1 MSLQTLMTYAQ
12 NMKID
17 RSDVVAQS
25 VSRSG
30 KVYTEKRSSVKP
42 FRITF
47 TPPEYLPWTTK
58 NRLIVEDV
66 LAKDRHTPHTT
77 RLGFSLGSQWM
88 ADYLGNKD
96 VYTWDILQTEN
107 NPNPTGRLAGLTF
120 NSESGNVL
128 TLNTTGGVVD
138 NIVLEAGDIIQ
149 PEGYPYPFVVVR
161 NSAGVSTYK
170 KTGSTLAVTVHR
182 PYMPHYPVVNGVR
195 STTPFNI
202 ANKAVIA
209 GGFCTYNMIVT
220 TLPSINYVPGKF
232 IQFSGE
238 FVLLEQVEAY

>member
-47 TPPEYLPWTTK
+47 TPPEYLPWTAA

-77 RLGFSLGSQWM
+77 RIGFSVSSQWM
-88 ADYLGNKD
+88 ADYLGNKAS
-96 VYTWDILQTEN
+96 YPQ
-107 NPNPTGRLAGLTF
+107 NPNTGVLGGLTF
-120 NSESGNVL
+120 ASSAGNVL
-128 TLNTTGGVVD
+128 TLNTSGGSIGHVV
-138 NIVLEAGDIIQ
+138 LQAGDIIQ
-149 PEGYPYPFVVVR
+149 PATQPYPYVVVR
-161 NSAGVSTYK
+161 NTAGLATYL
-170 KTGSTLAVTVHR
+170 KTGATLAVTVHR
-182 PYMPHYPVVNGVR
+182 PYMPCFVAGTENV
-195 STTPFNI
+195 I
-202 ANKAVIA
+202 ANKAVVA
-209 GGFCTYNMIVT
+209 GGWCTYNMIVT
-220 TLPSINYVPGKF
+220 TLPSINFVPGKF

>member
-47 TPPEYLPWTTK
+47 TPPEYLPWTTA

-77 RLGFSLGSQWM
+77 RLGFSVGSQWM
-88 ADYLGNKD
+88 ADYLGNKAA
-96 VYTWDILQTEN
+96 YPQNQT
-107 NPNPTGRLAGLTF
+107 TGVLAGLTF
-120 NSESGNVL
+120 ASSAGNVL
-128 TLNTTGGVVD
+128 TLNTSGGSNGDVV
-138 NIVLEAGDIIQ
+138 LQAGDIIQ
-149 PEGYPYPFVVVR
+149 AVDQPYPYVVVR
-161 NSAGVSTYK
+161 NSAGLATYLR
-170 KTGSTLAVTVHR
+170 TGSTLAVTVHR
-182 PYMPHYPVVNGVR
+182 PYMPHFVAG
-195 STTPFNI
+195 SEI
-202 ANKAVIA
+202 LLANKGVIA
-209 GGFCTYNMIVT
+209 GGWCTYNMIVT

-232 IQFSGE
+232 IQFSGD

>member
-12 NMKID
+12 SMKVD

-30 KVYTEKRSSVKP
+30 KIYTEQRNSVKP

-47 TPPEYLPWTTK
+47 TPPDYLPWTAA

-77 RLGFSLGSQWM
+77 RLGFSVGSQWM
-88 ADYLGNKD
+88 ADYLGNKQS
-96 VYTWDILQTEN
+96 YPQNQT
-107 NPNPTGRLAGLTF
+107 TGVLDGLTF
-120 NSESGNVL
+120 ASSAGNVL
-128 TLNTTGGVVD
+128 TINTTGGSIGDVV
-138 NIVLEAGDIIQ
+138 LQAGDIIQ
-149 PEGYPYPFVVVR
+149 PASQPYPYVVVR
-161 NSAGVSTYK
+161 NSAGLATYL

-182 PYMPHYPVVNGVR
+182 PYMPHFVAGTEVLL
-195 STTPFNI
+195 

-209 GGFCTYNMIVT
+209 GGWCTYNMIVT

-232 IQFSGE
+232 IQFSGD
-238 FVLLEQVEAY
+238 FTLLEQVEAY

>member
-1 MSLQTLMTYAQ
+1 M
-12 NMKID
+12 
-17 RSDVVAQS
+17 
-25 VSRSG
+25 
-30 KVYTEKRSSVKP
+30 
-42 FRITF
+42 
-47 TPPEYLPWTTK
+47 PWTQA

-88 ADYLGNKD
+88 ADYLGDKD
-96 VYTWDILQTEN
+96 VYTWDILKTDT
-107 NPNPTGRLAGLTF
+107 NPNPTGRLANLTF
-120 NSESGNVL
+120 KSESGNVL
-128 TLNTTGGVVD
+128 TLNTPAVMVGNVDITLGKVV
-138 NIVLEAGDIIQ
+138 LQAGDIIQ

-161 NSAGVSTYK
+161 SDSGTTEYR

-182 PYMPHYPVVNGVR
+182 PYMPHYPVVNNVR

-202 ANKAVIA
+202 ANKPIIA

>member
-47 TPPEYLPWTTK
+47 TPPEYLPWTTE

-66 LAKDRHTPHTT
+66 LAKDRHTPHLT
-77 RLGFSLGSQWM
+77 RIGFSVGSQWM
-88 ADYLGNKD
+88 ADYLGNKAS
-96 VYTWDILQTEN
+96 YPWNQT
-107 NPNPTGRLAGLTF
+107 TGQIGSCTF
-120 NSESGNVL
+120 NANAGNVL
-128 TLNTTGGVVD
+128 TINTPGGSVGD
-138 NIVLEAGDIIQ
+138 IVLQAGDIIQ
-149 PEGYPYPFVVVR
+149 PADHPYPYVVVR
-161 NSAGVSTYK
+161 NSAGLATYT

-182 PYMPHYPVVNGVR
+182 PYMPHYVAGSEV
-195 STTPFNI
+195 TM

-209 GGFCTYNMIVT
+209 GGYCLYNMIVT

>member
-12 NMKID
+12 SMKID

-47 TPPEYLPWTTK
+47 TPPDVLPWTQA
-58 NRLIVEDV
+58 NRLIVEDI

-88 ADYLGNKD
+88 ADYLGNKAS
-96 VYTWDILQTEN
+96 YPWNQT
-107 NPNPTGRLAGLTF
+107 TGQIGSCTF
-120 NSESGNVL
+120 NSNAGNVL
-128 TLNTTGGVVD
+128 TINTPGGSVGDV
-138 NIVLEAGDIIQ
+138 VLETGDIIQ
-149 PEGYPYPFVVVR
+149 PSDHPYPYVVVR
-161 NSAGVSTYK
+161 SDAGVSTYL
-170 KTGSTLAVTVHR
+170 KTGATLAVTVHR
-182 PYMPHYPVVNGVR
+182 PYMPHFVNGSEV
-195 STTPFNI
+195 PM

-209 GGFCTYNMIVT
+209 GGFVTYNMIVT
-220 TLPSINYVPGKF
+220 TLPSINYIPGKF
-232 IQFSGE
+232 IQFSGD
-238 FVLLEQVEAY
+238 FTLLEQVEAY